1 MFASDFRRTAR
12 EALRGKWIRTALI
25 LLLATLLCAT
35 AGVTFFETGSGGFE
49 YDMSLMRFGV
59 TLEDFRDIMSIAMT
73 VTMAINVV
81 SIFVGSIV
89 RVGMFQLGDRLIDG
103 EKPRVS
109 MLFPKGIYAK
119 AILLKLLTM
128 LFVSL
133 WSMLFVIPGIIA
145 TYRYAMA
152 EYLLYKYPQ
161 LTPMQAISM
170 SKQRMM
176 GQKMNLFVLELSFI
190 GWSLLA
196 ALPSSIGLAAA
207 GALIELA
214 GMSPLQ
220 ACIPLCI
227 GGLASLIGTAL
238 LNAYMHTATCGF
250 FRHLDH
256 PWHAHQAETR
266 YGWNPETVETEARD
280 SEEQPQQSAPQRPV
294 DTEPLARELFHRYGC
309 SRQRIMD
316 AGEMETYA
324 SYRMDSSVEN
334 RWLREYGQALML
346 RFSHDPEALDD
357 LLPLIGEYGM
367 DELLDRAIERIERH
381 IRQNSL
387 PGEEIMN
394 MAGRCLATA
403 CGGAF
408 TDRLSYVQ
416 RKQAQV
422 FDIAQRLAAELD
434 EKEPDGGW
442 RSAYAMICRLSGTEY

>member
-1 MFASDFRRTAR
+1 MFASDFRREAR
-12 EALRGKWIRTALI
+12 EALRKKWLRTSLI
-25 LLLATLLCAT
+25 LLLATLLGAT
-35 AGVTFFETGSGGFE
+35 AGITLFETGSGGFE
-49 YDMSLMRFGV
+49 YDMRMLQFGV
-59 TLEDFRDIMSIAMT
+59 TLERFRDIMGIVMA
-73 VTMAINVV
+73 VTMVINAI
-81 SIFVGSIV
+81 SIFIGSLM

-161 LTPMQAISM
+161 LTPMQAIAM

-176 GQKMNLFVLELSFI
+176 GHKMNLFVLELSFI
-190 GWSLLA
+190 GWSLLCS
-196 ALPSSIGLAAA
+196 LPVSIASAIAVTAYDGAPVLLVIMGA
-207 GALIELA
+207 GVLLSAI
-214 GMSPLQ
+214 
-220 ACIPLCI
+220 
-227 GGLASLIGTAL
+227 ASIFLS
-238 LNAYMHTATCGF
+238 AYMHVASCAF
-250 FRHLDH
+250 FRHLNH

-266 YGWNPETVETEARD
+266 YGWNPETVETEAAD
-280 SEEQPQQSAPQRPV
+280 SEEQPQQSAYQRPV
-294 DTEPLARELFHRYGC
+294 DTEPLAKELFHRYGC

-324 SYRMDSSVEN
+324 SYRVDSSVEN
-334 RWLREYGQALML
+334 RWLRERGQALML
-346 RFSHDPEALDD
+346 RFSHDPAALDE

-387 PGEEIMN
+387 PGEELMH
-394 MAGRCLATA
+394 MAGRCLAAA
-403 CGGAF
+403 CSSAF
-408 TDRLSYVQ
+408 ADRASYVQ

-422 FDIAQRLAAELD
+422 FDIAQRLAAEL
-434 EKEPDGGW
+434 EENEPDGGW
-442 RSAYAMICRLSGTEY
+442 RSAYAMICRLSEMQ